1 MAKHKAGL
9 HKEVAMI
16 FDGVWTQQIDNIHQ
30 SIDMPSQIV
39 AEYIHPKPIA
49 LKKSSKTVKNSVQVK
64 TSRRISWDIFSKKA
78 RKEKKRLSSI
88 SKNLLINL
96 PS

>member
-16 FDGVWTQQIDNIHQ
+16 FNSVWTPQTDNIQQHYNT
-30 SIDMPSQIV
+30 SSHV
-39 AEYIHPKPIA
+39 AALYIHPKSTV
-49 LKKSSKTVKNSVQVK
+49 LKESSKIIRKSAHSK
-64 TSRRISWDIFSKKA
+64 DSRRISWDFFSPKA
-78 RKEKKRLSSI
+78 RREKKRLLSI
-88 SKNLLINL
+88 SKNLLINF

>member
-1 MAKHKAGL
+1 MAKRKAGL

-16 FDGVWTQQIDNIHQ
+16 FNSVWTPQTDNIQQYYNTSSHVAALYINQEPTVLKQ
-30 SIDMPSQIV
+30 SSKRTKKS
-39 AEYIHPKPIA
+39 AHPKA
-49 LKKSSKTVKNSVQVK
+49 TK
-64 TSRRISWDIFSKKA
+64 RISWDFFSPKA
-78 RKEKKRLSSI
+78 RREKKRLSSI

>member
-16 FDGVWTQQIDNIHQ
+16 FNSVWTPQTDNIQQYYNTSSH
-30 SIDMPSQIV
+30 V
-39 AEYIHPKPIA
+39 AALYIRPKSTALKESSKRIKKSAHPKAP
-49 LKKSSKTVKNSVQVK
+49 
-64 TSRRISWDIFSKKA
+64 RRISWDFLSPKA

-96 PS
+96 PG